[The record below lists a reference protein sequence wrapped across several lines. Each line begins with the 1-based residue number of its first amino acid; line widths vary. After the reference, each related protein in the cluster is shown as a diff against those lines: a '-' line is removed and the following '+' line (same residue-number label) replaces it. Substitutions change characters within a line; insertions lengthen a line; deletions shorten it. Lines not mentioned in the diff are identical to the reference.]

1 MKWNMKS
8 MQFLCTYLP
17 TFAGMKS
24 RFLCLVILCVVGL
37 PSVLFSQLNG
47 NYTIGGTNPSYPTL
61 AAAAT
66 ALNTSG
72 ISGNVTF
79 NIRPGTYSDLLN
91 IQSVPGNN
99 ASRTILFKS
108 ENNDSSSVV
117 ISNATLT
124 QLNYR
129 LVNVGNTQNVQ
140 FSRLTIAGP
149 QTGTYGVVMSIFSV
163 PGFKLQR
170 CRVSGIVNA
179 IATTTYQDVVQ
190 LSGNSSGYEI
200 SNCTIRGGYRA
211 VAIYGGETVPVSN
224 VVLQNNRFY
233 KCSNSAIKAQFG
245 HSIQV
250 NRNLIDSCG
259 VSGFSAI
266 QLGFC
271 STAVVSFNRLDL
283 DGGIGLSFTSCY
295 STNAARAKVYNN
307 FVAVSGSVPG
317 SGGVFLQ
324 DMRFADVYYNSFNV
338 QVFGSYQVFV
348 AQLSNGGTGLRIQNN
363 SFVTNSENAIVNNI
377 GSENAIEAYSHN
389 NLFNGLPQPNLPP
402 NSISYAAGYAS
413 SSDLHLITSNL
424 NAKGTPVNI
433 TTDIDG
439 QTRNATTPDIG
450 ADEFTPNLRS
460 AGILYL
466 TNPSADSAYCDAVPL
481 TFPLINSGSVNLT
494 SVQFEVDFNGA
505 ISSHSWTGSLGSGL
519 ATDVNL
525 GNFQL
530 VPLAAN
536 NLIVTIISVNGQSD
550 EYQGD
555 DVAFYSDL
563 FQALNGEYTLG
574 GASPDFNSFSAA
586 VLRLQQG
593 GVCGPVT
600 IKVRNG
606 TYFERIFLN
615 PIKGASANN
624 FVLFEG
630 ESADSSLVSIVSSG
644 TSGYPS
650 TVRLAD
656 VSYMG
661 FRHMSIIQNGS
672 TSNYAAFHSSYGNDI
687 LVDRCIISGYTSST
701 SSSSSHAFVAFPDSN
716 LTVTRCVIGGGSSIA
731 CNLVGTGPTKYNLI
745 FEYNTVYGGTDDG
758 LDVRNWT
765 HASIQHNYLIGGY
778 SNTTYAVY
786 GLGLNNFNFSYNKVG
801 AGGAQGS
808 SALYLINNGSGT
820 QGIRNRIS
828 NNVLS
833 CNLGVDVIAV
843 GMCMRLIST
852 NNTDIFHN
860 TVKHNSLD
868 TDNYAFNLSNS
879 SGLDIRNNIFANL
892 GTGITLAYNNVSN
905 SVCDYNVY
913 YTGGNV
919 LVGLTNDLAA
929 VQTITGGD
937 AHSLVANPNFYSSAL
952 DSMYFTNPLLENMGV
967 ATSVLNDIR
976 DFPRQLPNP
985 DPGAFESPSAP
996 NVNLGSDTATC
1007 GGIFIL
1013 NGTTPGAQAYSWNT
1027 GETTAQIE
1035 IIEPGEYILT
1045 ATNTIGS
1052 SSDTISIDFFPVPQA
1067 NAGADTLVCFGDAV
1081 ILQSNGSTCAWYD
1094 AGEVLISSACQ
1105 TELPVLENTQFV
1117 LEVINDFGCSARDS
1131 IEVFLFESPNSVS
1144 ISQTGDYLICSE
1156 IGTYSWYLNG
1166 ELLSIETNDS
1176 LLIQAQGTYSL
1187 TLNADGPCVLQSNT
1201 IDVVLTNLYPDVQLE
1216 PRLVRVAE
1224 LTYRLDASCSKC
1236 TYSVWSTDGK
1246 LISCS
1251 NETNET
1257 LRFPQAGIY
1266 FIEKTQGNYRKVYRI
1281 GILN

>member
-1 MKWNMKS
+1 MKTRL
-8 MQFLCTYLP
+8 FLVVMVFIT
-17 TFAGMKS
+17 GMFS
-24 RFLCLVILCVVGL
+24 
-37 PSVLFSQLNG
+37 SLFSQLNG
-47 NYTIGGTNPSYPTL
+47 TYTIGGTNPNYTTISE
-61 AAAAT
+61 AVT
-66 ALNTSG
+66 ALNASG

-79 NIRPGTYSDLLN
+79 NIRPGVYSDLLN

-149 QTGTYGVVMSIFSV
+149 QTGTYGVVLSIFSV

-211 VAIYGGETVPVSN
+211 VAIYGGETVPVNN

-271 STAVVSFNRLDL
+271 STAVVSFNRLNL

-307 FVAVSGSVPG
+307 FVAVSGSAPG

-413 SSDLHLITSNL
+413 ASDLHLIPSNL

-439 QTRNATTPDIG
+439 QIRNASTPDIG

-460 AGILYL
+460 AGINQLL
-466 TNPSADSAYCDAVPL
+466 NPSPDSVYCSSMPL
-481 TFPLINSGSVNLT
+481 TFELINSGSTALS
-494 SVQFEVDFNGA
+494 SVQFEVDFNGTL
-505 ISSHSWTGSLGSGL
+505 SSHMWNGTLASGQMTVVDLG
-519 ATDVNL
+519 D
-525 GNFQL
+525 FQL
-530 VPLAAN
+530 IPLAAN
-536 NLIVTIISVNGQSD
+536 NLIVTIVTTNGLPD
-550 EYQGD
+550 EYSAD
-555 DVAFYSDL
+555 DVAFFYDI
-563 FQALNGEYTLG
+563 FQALSGEYTLG
-574 GASPDFNSFSAA
+574 GSTPSFNSFSAA

-606 TYFERIFLN
+606 SYFERIYLN
-615 PIKGASANN
+615 PVKGASASN
-624 FVLFEG
+624 FIMFEG
-630 ESADSSLVSIVSSG
+630 ESQDSSLVSIISSG
-644 TSGYPS
+644 TSSYPS
-650 TVRLAD
+650 TVRLID

-661 FRHMSIIQNGS
+661 FKHMTIIQNGS

-687 LVDRCIISGYTSST
+687 RIHNCVISGYTSS
-701 SSSSSHAFVAFPDSN
+701 SSSASDHGFVAFPDSN
-716 LTVTRCVIGGGSSIA
+716 LTITHSVISGGSITG
-731 CNLVGTGPTKYNLI
+731 CNLGGTGSMKYNLI

-765 HASIQHNYLIGGY
+765 HASIKHNNLYGGFF
-778 SNTTYAVY
+778 NTTYAVY
-786 GLGLNNFNFSYNKVG
+786 GLGLIDFDFSYNKVA

-808 SALYLINNGSGT
+808 SALYLINNGTGNL
-820 QGIRNRIS
+820 GVRNRIS

-843 GMCMRLIST
+843 GMCMRIIST

-860 TVKHNSLD
+860 TVRHNSLD
-868 TDNYAFNLSNS
+868 TDNFAFNISNS
-879 SGLDIRNNIFANL
+879 SGLDIRNNIFANA
-892 GTGITLAYNNVSN
+892 GTGITMAYNNISN
-905 SVCDYNVY
+905 STCDYNVY

-919 LVGLTNDLAA
+919 LIGLTNDIAA

-937 AHSLVANPNFYSSAL
+937 EHSIVANPNFYSTQL
-952 DSMYFTNPLLENMGV
+952 DSMFFTNPLLENMSGLCDV
-967 ATSVLNDIR
+967 TDDMR
-976 DFPRQLPNP
+976 GFPRQIPNP

-1013 NGTTPGAQAYSWNT
+1013 DGTTPGAQAYLWNT
-1027 GETTAQIE
+1027 EETTAQIE
-1035 IIEPGEYILT
+1035 IVEPGEYILT
-1045 ATNTIGS
+1045 ATNAIGS
-1052 SSDTISIDFFPVPQA
+1052 SSDTILIAFSPVPQA
-1067 NAGADTLVCFGDAV
+1067 NAGADTVVCYGDAV
-1081 ILQSNGSTCAWYD
+1081 VLQSNGSTCTWYD
-1094 AGEVLISSACQ
+1094 AGEVQLSNACY
-1105 TELPVLENTQFV
+1105 TELPVLENTQII
-1117 LEVINDFGCSARDS
+1117 LEVTNDFGCSARDS
-1131 IEVFLFESPNSVS
+1131 IEVFLFQSPNAVS
-1144 ISQTGDYLICSE
+1144 ISQAGDYLICTE
-1156 IGTYSWYLNG
+1156 IGTYSWYLDG
-1166 ELLSIETNDS
+1166 VLLVEETNDT
-1176 LLIQAQGTYSL
+1176 LAIQSEGSYNL
-1187 TLNADGPCVLQSNT
+1187 VLNADGPCALQSNS
-1201 IDVVLTNLYPDVQLE
+1201 IDIVFTNMESIIQSAPK
-1216 PRLVRVAE
+1216 LVRVAE
-1224 LTYRLDASCSKC
+1224 LTYRLEALCSNC
-1236 TYSVWSTDGK
+1236 MYSILSTDGK
-1246 LISCS
+1246 LISYS
-1251 NETNET
+1251 EKANET

-1266 FIEKTQGNYRKVYRI
+1266 FIEITQNGYRKVYRI